1 MCFLGFIVLVVVV
14 VNILLIVS
22 PTINEISFEK
32 INEEMTEA
40 RGMLLQ
46 YALTKRLC
54 VFLMNKS
61 SLK

>member
-22 PTINEISFEK
+22 STINEISFEK

-54 VFLMNKS
+54 VFLMNKTY
-61 SLK
+61 LK